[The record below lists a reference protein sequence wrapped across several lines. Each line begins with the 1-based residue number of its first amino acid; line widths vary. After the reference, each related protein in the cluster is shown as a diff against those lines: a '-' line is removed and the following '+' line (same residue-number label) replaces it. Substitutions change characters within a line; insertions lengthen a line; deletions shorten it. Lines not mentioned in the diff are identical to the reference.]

1 MKSTFSMLKG
11 APLLP
16 IIQPKCVDEGL
27 HLAEAIANSGLCN
40 IEVVKRSD
48 AAFEALSAIRKQ
60 FPELVVGMGTLL
72 NRNHVFEALD
82 AGAQFLITP
91 TSSETLLDTLIASN
105 APFLPGVATP
115 ADILLAHQKGIREM
129 KFFPASLSGG
139 TPFLKAISSVFSDV
153 SFCPTGGINGDNAN
167 EYLSLGNVRAVGGTW
182 MMPKAAIEAKNWQ
195 AITLACQQSLTLFDE
210 AAA

>member
-16 IIQPKCVDEGL
+16 IIQPKSVDEGL

-82 AGAQFLITP
+82 AGAQFL
-91 TSSETLLDTLIASN
+91 LLPML
-105 APFLPGVATP
+105 
-115 ADILLAHQKGIREM
+115 E
-129 KFFPASLSGG
+129 
-139 TPFLKAISSVFSDV
+139 SD
-153 SFCPTGGINGDNAN
+153 
-167 EYLSLGNVRAVGGTW
+167 L
-182 MMPKAAIEAKNWQ
+182 
-195 AITLACQQSLTLFDE
+195 
-210 AAA
+210 

>member
-1 MKSTFSMLKG
+1 
-11 APLLP
+11 
-16 IIQPKCVDEGL
+16 
-27 HLAEAIANSGLCN
+27 
-40 IEVVKRSD
+40 
-48 AAFEALSAIRKQ
+48 
-60 FPELVVGMGTLL
+60 
-72 NRNHVFEALD
+72 
-82 AGAQFLITP
+82 
-91 TSSETLLDTLIASN
+91 
-105 APFLPGVATP
+105 LPGVATP

-153 SFCPTGGINGDNAN
+153 CFCPTGGINGDNAN

>member
-16 IIQPKCVDEGL
+16 IIQPKSVDEGL

-139 TPFLKAISSVFSDV
+139 
-153 SFCPTGGINGDNAN
+153 INGDNAN